1 MALEVTS
8 HSIEITPPRSA
19 KVGEWVTVRVE
30 FAATVWNDLEG
41 MSISVRL
48 NGSFSDDQDVASGS
62 SYEEKTAYNGATK
75 LWTSAQ
81 TSARYDHPGRVTI
94 YGHLEVY
101 DGSRWTNILDMTG
114 SEWFNVIE

>member
-8 HSIEITPPRSA
+8 HSIEITPPRRA

-41 MSISVRL
+41 MSVSVRL
-48 NGSFSDDQDVASGS
+48 DGSFSDDQDVASGS
-62 SYEEKTAYNGATK
+62 SSEEETAYYGATK

-81 TSARYDHPGRVTI
+81 TSARYDHPGRVTV

-101 DGSRWTNILDMTG
+101 DGSHWTNILDITA